1 MPKPSTAR
9 VALATTGLIGLLTI
23 AGQID
28 SARAAR
34 TQTRSQDACE
44 TAAYREQAER
54 QRRLDVI
61 MQPARY
67 FNAKVYDEATRA
79 SEAMFQQSIGACSHE

>member
-1 MPKPSTAR
+1 MSKPSTAR

-34 TQTRSQDACE
+34 SAAQSQTICE
-44 TAAYREQAER
+44 TRAYQEQADR

-61 MQPARY
+61 MPPAKY
-67 FNAKVYDEATRA
+67 FNAKVYAEATRA